1 MTEASAPTTAVN
13 ELPLL
18 LVVIDDSDESSVAL
32 AYACA
37 RARATNGRVALLR
50 VIEPD
55 SFMHW
60 ASLREMAEQEAIEE
74 ANHLLARNA
83 ADVVRLSGRDPINF
97 VRLGNRADAILE
109 LIQER
114 QDIVVFI
121 LAAAVGDN
129 PGPLVSSLARNLINQ
144 SRVPITV
151 VPATM
156 TEADIQRQFT
166 PVDDADA

>member
-1 MTEASAPTTAVN
+1 
-13 ELPLL
+13 
-18 LVVIDDSDESSVAL
+18 
-32 AYACA
+32 
-37 RARATNGRVALLR
+37 
-50 VIEPD
+50 
-55 SFMHW
+55 MHW

-129 PGPLVSSLARNLINQ
+129 PGLLVSSLARNLINQ

>member
-18 LVVIDDSDESSVAL
+18 LVVIDDSDESSVSL

-166 PVDDADA
+166 PVDDAEA